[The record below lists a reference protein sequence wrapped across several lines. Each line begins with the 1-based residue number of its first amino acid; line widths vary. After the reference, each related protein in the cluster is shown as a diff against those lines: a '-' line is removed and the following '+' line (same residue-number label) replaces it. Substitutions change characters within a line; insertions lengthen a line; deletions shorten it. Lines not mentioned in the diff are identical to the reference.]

1 MNRFARA
8 LCVLAVTGCIAPA
21 FADDINIYYGPKG
34 GFAKVNNSR
43 KFVFSDKTEKKATL
57 SNSIIYK
64 FDSLEPGSTAKV
76 AMYSMS
82 DFKCLDAMVDAAINK
97 GVHIKLLLDG
107 VPDWTKESREKIAE
121 VIRKGAE
128 KAEAEGKSYDF
139 VLAATT
145 QEAMKRVGREQTL
158 EDGKKIYG
166 TMHEKFGVFYK
177 PGKVVPYSCF
187 NGSAN
192 MSTTS
197 DQIYGENRV
206 FFDDQPVVARQFAEE
221 FARLWNEYSTPV
233 FGKWIPERFIETS
246 YVPGYVKLVF
256 NSEPVSETELTR
268 IDNELINFIGRVT
281 DDGGLDLSMFSFTR
295 RELAEAILRSAA
307 RHPKAKFRLLFD
319 HAQLDDEDK
328 TQGKLAPWLES
339 EAKKRH
345 LKNIEVR
352 YRFRRNA
359 YAYDP
364 QTDTIGL
371 ISYMSLFLHHKN
383 VSINNKEIV
392 VGSYNWSGSA
402 ENLNF
407 ENIMMF
413 NGDYEH
419 HQKIVDSF
427 KAEFDTLWNS
437 RMPEISSV
445 KYIRKGVPQTVTLAE
460 GKALH
465 AKLLKTLKRN
475 KDNQVVHT
483 ALSRDAIRSY
493 DELKKETKL
502 NDKRLK
508 AAIKALTADGFIIKF
523 NNKKNQEVY
532 AQAD

>member
-1 MNRFARA
+1 MNKLARV
-8 LCVLAVTGCIAPA
+8 LCALAVTGCLTPA

-43 KFVFSDKTEKKATL
+43 KLIFSDKSERKATL
-57 SNSIIYK
+57 SNSIIHK

-82 DFKCLDAMVDAAINK
+82 DFKCLDAMVNAAIDK

-107 VPDWTKESREKIAE
+107 VPDWTKESREQIAG
-121 VIRKGAE
+121 VIKKGAE
-128 KAEAEGKSYDF
+128 RAEKEGKPYDF

-158 EDGKKIYG
+158 DDGKKIYG
-166 TMHEKFGVFYK
+166 TMHEKFGIFYK
-177 PGKVVPYSCF
+177 PGQVVPTSCF

-206 FFDDQPVVARQFAEE
+206 FFEDQPVVARQFAEE
-221 FARLWNEYSTPV
+221 FARLWNEYSSPV

-268 IDNELINFIGRVT
+268 IDNELINLIGRVK

-319 HAQLDDEDK
+319 HAQLDDDDK
-328 TQGKLAPWLES
+328 TQGKLAPWLIK
-339 EAKKRH
+339 EAKKRN
-345 LKNIEVR
+345 LKNIEAR
-352 YRFRRNA
+352 FRFRRNA

-364 QTDTIGL
+364 QTDKVCL
-371 ISYMSLFLHHKN
+371 VSYMSLFLHHKN

-402 ENLNF
+402 ENMNF

-413 NGDYEH
+413 NGDFQH

-427 KAEFDTLWNS
+427 KAEFDTLWES

-445 KYIRKGVPQTVTLAE
+445 KWVRKGVPQTVTLEE
-460 GKALH
+460 GRKLH
-465 AKLLKTLKRN
+465 EKLLKTMKSS
-475 KDNQVVHT
+475 KDVQAVHT
-483 ALSRDAIRSY
+483 ALGRDAFKTY

-502 NDKRLK
+502 NDKKLK
-508 AAIKALTADGFIIKF
+508 AAINTLTKDGFIIKF
-523 NNKKNQEVY
+523 TKKDVEGY

>member
-1 MNRFARA
+1 MNKFARA
-8 LCVLAVTGCIAPA
+8 LCVFAITGCISPA

-43 KFVFSDKTEKKATL
+43 KFTFSDKSERKATL

-64 FDSLEPGSTAKV
+64 FDSLEPGSTAKI

-82 DFKCLDAMVDAAINK
+82 DFKALEAMVDAAIEK
-97 GVHIKLLLDG
+97 GVHVKLLLDG
-107 VPDWTKESREKIAE
+107 VPEWTKESREQITDI
-121 VIRKGAE
+121 VRKGAE
-128 KAEAEGKSYDF
+128 RAEKEGKTYDF
-139 VLAATT
+139 VLACTT

-158 EDGKKIYG
+158 EDGKVIYG

-177 PGKVVPYSCF
+177 PGMAVPTSCF

-192 MSTTS
+192 ISTTS

-233 FGKWIPERFIETS
+233 FGKWIPERFIETN

-256 NSEPVSETELTR
+256 NSEPISETELTT
-268 IDNELINFIGRVT
+268 IDSELIRVINRVE
-281 DDGGLDLSMFSFTR
+281 DNGGLDLSMFSFTR

-307 RHPKAKFRLLFD
+307 RHPNAKFRLLFD

-328 TQGKLAPWLES
+328 TQGKLAPWLEE
-339 EAKKRH
+339 EAKKRNI
-345 LKNIEVR
+345 KNIEVR

-364 QTDTIGL
+364 QTDKVCL
-371 ISYMSLFLHHKN
+371 VSYMSLFLHHKN

-407 ENIMMF
+407 ENIMIF
-413 NGDYEH
+413 NGDNQH

-427 KAEFDTLWNS
+427 KAEFDVLWNS
-437 RMPEISSV
+437 RVPEVSSV
-445 KYIRKGVPQTVTLAE
+445 KSIRKGVPQTVTLKE

-465 AKLLKTLKRN
+465 EKLLKTLKRS
-475 KDNQVVHT
+475 KDNQLVHS
-483 ALSRDAIRSY
+483 ALARDAFKTY
-493 DELKKETKL
+493 DELKNETKL
-502 NDKRLK
+502 NDHKLK
-508 AAIKALTADGFIIKF
+508 AAIKALTADGFIIKLT
-523 NNKKNQEVY
+523 KKDVEGY